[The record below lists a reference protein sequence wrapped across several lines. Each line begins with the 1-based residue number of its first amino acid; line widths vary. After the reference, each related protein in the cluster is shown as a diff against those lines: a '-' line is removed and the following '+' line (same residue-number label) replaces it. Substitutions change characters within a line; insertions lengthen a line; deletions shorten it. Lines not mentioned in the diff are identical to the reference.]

1 MIAGVAALVGAAP
14 DVQDLDGM
22 DWDWDAGCII
32 EVLKPEAPSKKKPS

>member
-1 MIAGVAALVGAAP
+1 MIAGGAALVGAAP

-22 DWDWDAGCII
+22 DWDAGCII